1 MKDLFNMISGTS
13 TGSMLAGA
21 LSTWKDD
28 STTEPMFWGQEMV
41 EFYEVNAAPLFKSNK
56 LAGFISVL
64 LWTLIFV
71 FWGGVFYLYGMF
83 KYANPNKLKAQ
94 QEMHDWLLETK
105 NEMRKEKQKDD
116 FKNVLKAKLIQER
129 LTVKRMASSLIEN
142 KVNVESELE
151 EMIKQVN

>member
-1 MKDLFNMISGTS
+1 
-13 TGSMLAGA
+13 
-21 LSTWKDD
+21 
-28 STTEPMFWGQEMV
+28 
-41 EFYEVNAAPLFKSNK
+41 
-56 LAGFISVL
+56 
-64 LWTLIFV
+64 
-71 FWGGVFYLYGMF
+71 
-83 KYANPNKLKAQ
+83 
-94 QEMHDWLLETK
+94 MHDWLLETK